1 MGTGQVQF
9 QVARESLFS
18 VFQVVL
24 PSQTCLKT
32 SVRDYRFKSRIE
44 KFEPTIVPIRERR
57 RRRQNTIS
65 FMSKTA
71 LSVHH
76 AF

>member
-1 MGTGQVQF
+1 MQF
-9 QVARESLFS
+9 QVARERLLS
-18 VFQVVL
+18 VFEKVL

-32 SVRDYRFKSRIE
+32 SVRDCRFRSRIE

-57 RRRQNTIS
+57 RRRQNTVS
-65 FMSKTA
+65 FMSKTTA
-71 LSVHH
+71 RRVHH